1 MKGWGLTEP
10 RTEPGSLGHGDV
22 CVGGRGGGA
31 RGDGGQSRKVLGWSS
46 HEPPAEGQMETF
58 FPAGWSWNFP

>member
-31 RGDGGQSRKVLGWSS
+31 GGWWPVTESVRLV
-46 HEPPAEGQMETF
+46 
-58 FPAGWSWNFP
+58 